1 MKCFTINMD
10 TAAGVSDDDGGGNRR
25 RSSAAKGKAQVNPQ
39 PKPKK
44 KGAWERAMLPYLQ
57 GKHEDAVAAGEEP
70 PFGGRY
76 SPPQVLGQTTPPPA
90 TNNNTP
96 KDA

>member
-1 MKCFTINMD
+1 MD
-10 TAAGVSDDDGGGNRR
+10 TAAGGSGDDGRGNR
-25 RSSAAKGKAQVNPQ
+25 RSSAGKGKTQVNPQ

-44 KGAWERAMLPYLQ
+44 QGAWERAMIRYLQ
-57 GKHEDAVAAGEEP
+57 GQHEDAVAAGEEP

-76 SPPQVLGQTTPPPA
+76 APPPVPGQTTPPPD
-90 TNNNTP
+90 TNNTP